1 MDALIEMTEKAA
13 WGIVGLV
20 GCIVLFF
27 VAGSIASVCGDAV
40 DRWRGSRP
48 PDEEK
53 NGEATS
59 SGRSGSFG
67 VLFLIVMGI
76 FLIAF
81 LAFLGEND
89 QIADLARGAAAFAVL
104 IAVCWCCDKV
114 IARRRKWRESGRQ
127 GHWWTQKGG
136 CSGACDVR
144 GSGEGPHPARG
155 DQLRTASEE
164 TRVRKLIWK
173 FVPPREVRLTI
184 KAARKF
190 LDNNS
195 WTSTGILNSEV
206 SSLAKEDA
214 ERTIHVVRTGAM
226 SPDHVA
232 LALVTIAINRHLGS
246 GMHHIYR
253 GALNM
258 VGMDMLKVWRSAKK
272 EIVERGYASEKD
284 METAN
289 SILMEDIKNVG

>member
-1 MDALIEMTEKAA
+1 MSGGKSIHLLVVLGMVLLVIIAGVVVVIGISLAVHGGGMDEVIEMAEKAM

-20 GCIVLFF
+20 GCIVLIF
-27 VAGSIASVCGDAV
+27 VAGSIANVCGDAV
-40 DRWRGSRP
+40 DRWRGRRP

-59 SGRSGSFG
+59 SGRY
-67 VLFLIVMGI
+67 
-76 FLIAF
+76 
-81 LAFLGEND
+81 
-89 QIADLARGAAAFAVL
+89 
-104 IAVCWCCDKV
+104 
-114 IARRRKWRESGRQ
+114 
-127 GHWWTQKGG
+127 
-136 CSGACDVR
+136 
-144 GSGEGPHPARG
+144 GEGPHAARG
-155 DQLRTASEE
+155 DQLHTASEE
-164 TRVRKLIWK
+164 TRVRKFIWK
-173 FVPPREVRLTI
+173 VVPPREVRLTI
-184 KAARKF
+184 KAARNF

-195 WTSTGILNSEV
+195 GASIGILNSEV

-214 ERTIHVVRTGAM
+214 NRTIHVVRTGVM

-232 LALVTIAINRHLGS
+232 LALVTLSINRHLGS

-272 EIVERGYASEKD
+272 EIVERGYASKKD